1 MIDGRPIVSAVG
13 LFRKFNLTT
22 PLDANEF
29 DVELQDGVRKSCLTY
44 NGHVVEDGC
53 VRIFA
58 RFIRPE
64 GEGKKPTVLLLP
76 DMEQDADDDL
86 IAFFTNRGYAVLVP
100 DYRGFAENE
109 SIQERHTLYPGS
121 LDHGN
126 YAYARGLYD
135 LKELNSE
142 ESTWFE
148 WAYVALFSVEYLK
161 TREDV
166 GEIGVVGIRSGGALA
181 WQVMLS
187 PDIKCGVPI
196 NAAGWTSMQKIAK
209 FGDEPAR
216 YLGDERRRYIAAC
229 EAQSYAPY
237 VQCPV
242 LMLCSLRDKSF
253 DCDRAYDTYSR
264 IGYKYENGLA
274 YSPFSGDCIGPNG
287 LTNLQL
293 FLEKNLKG
301 RQIYLPST
309 LKINLEKTEDGGL
322 EIQVQSDE
330 EGLLAEAGI
339 FYAESD
345 VSTKSVYR
353 DWRHV
358 CHIEGNQVQGGQFTY
373 TLKPHSGTSVVF
385 AFAYARYIN
394 GFRITSKIAAKRM
407 EKSEY
412 AVRNRCLFSGGT
424 AMCFQVANHRA
435 EAVGG
440 IFLEQEIVP
449 KLTRGYGNIQ
459 GVYAKGGIRTYRISA
474 PEYRPGEHDL
484 LQFEGYS
491 AESQDLRVSV
501 EVGSIREEE
510 ETFTC
515 IVPIKGGGKW
525 KRQLLRAEDFK
536 SDVTGQSL
544 ESFAAANM
552 LEFRCGGEEKEFSIT
567 NLLWL

>member
-1 MIDGRPIVSAVG
+1 MIEGRPIVSAVG
-13 LFRKFNLTT
+13 LFKKFNLTT
-22 PLDANEF
+22 PLNAQEF
-29 DVELQDGVRKSCLTY
+29 AAEEQDGVRKSCITY

-58 RFIRPE
+58 QFITPVS
-64 GEGKKPTVLLLP
+64 EGKKPAVLLLP
-76 DMEQDADDDL
+76 DVEQDADDEL
-86 IAFFTNRGYAVLVP
+86 ISFFTSRGYAVLVP
-100 DYRGFAENE
+100 DYRGFGENE
-109 SIQERHTLYPGS
+109 SIYARHTLYPGS

-126 YAYARGLYD
+126 YAYARGLYN
-135 LKELNSE
+135 LENLNAE
-142 ESTWFE
+142 DSTWFE
-148 WAYVALFSVEYLK
+148 WTYVALFSIEYLK
-161 TREDV
+161 SREDV

-196 NAAGWTSMQKIAK
+196 NAAGWTSMQKVAK
-209 FGDEPAR
+209 FGDDPSQ
-216 YLGDERRRYIAAC
+216 YLGDDKRRYIAAY

-237 VQCPV
+237 VKCPV

-264 IGYKYENGLA
+264 IGYEYENGLA
-274 YSPFSGDCIGPNG
+274 YSPLSGDCIGPNG

-301 RQIYLPST
+301 RQIYLPDT
-309 LKINLEKTEDGGL
+309 LKINLETTADGEL
-322 EIQVQSDE
+322 KIQVQSDE

-339 FYAESD
+339 FYAEAD
-345 VSTKSVYR
+345 VSIKSVYR
-353 DWRHV
+353 DWRHIYQ
-358 CHIEGNQVQGGQFTY
+358 IEGNQVQNGQFTH
-373 TLKPHSGTSVVF
+373 TVKPYAGATAVF

-407 EKSEY
+407 EKAEF
-412 AVRNRCLFSGGT
+412 AVRNKCLYAGGT
-424 AMCFQVANHRA
+424 AMCFTVANHSA

-449 KLTRGYGNIQ
+449 RLTYGYGDIQ

-474 PEYRPGEHDL
+474 PEYRPCKNDL

-491 AESQDLRVSV
+491 VESQILRVIV
-501 EVGSIREEE
+501 EAGDIREEE
-510 ETFTC
+510 EKFTC

-536 SDVTGQSL
+536 SDKTGFSL
-544 ESFAAANM
+544 ESFTKANA
-552 LEFRCGGEEKEFSIT
+552 LVFCCDGEEREFSIT

>member
-22 PLDANEF
+22 PLDANEWN
-29 DVELQDGVRKSCLTY
+29 VEEQDGVCKSFISY

-58 RFIRPE
+58 RFVRPV
-64 GEGKKPTVLLLP
+64 GEGKKPVVLLLP
-76 DMEQDADDDL
+76 DVEQDVNDEL
-86 IAFFTNRGYAVLVP
+86 LSFFTSRGYAVLVP
-100 DYRGFAENE
+100 DYGGFGENE
-109 SIQERHTLYPGS
+109 SIQANHTLYPGS

-126 YAYARGLYD
+126 YAYARGLYN
-135 LKELNSE
+135 LENLNAE

-166 GEIGVVGIRSGGALA
+166 GEIGVVGIRSGGAIA

-187 PDIKCGVPI
+187 PDVKCGVPI
-196 NAAGWTSMQKIAK
+196 NAAGWTSMQKTAK
-209 FGDEPAR
+209 FGDPVTEI
-216 YLGDERRRYIAAC
+216 LGDDKRRYIAAC

-237 VQCPV
+237 VKCPV

-301 RQIYLPST
+301 RQIYLPDT
-309 LKINLEKTEDGGL
+309 LKINLQKTADGV
-322 EIQVQSDE
+322 EIHVKSDE

-339 FYAESD
+339 FYAEAD
-345 VSTKSVYR
+345 VSTKSIYR
-353 DWRHV
+353 DWRHIYQV
-358 CHIEGNQVQGGQFTY
+358 EGNQVEGGQFTH
-373 TLKPHSGTSVVF
+373 TIKPYAGAATVF

-394 GFRITSKIAAKRM
+394 GFRITSKIAALRI
-407 EKSEY
+407 EKEEF
-412 AVRNRCLFSGGT
+412 AVRNRCLYAGGKPQ
-424 AMCFQVANHRA
+424 CFNVADHRA

-440 IFLEQEIVP
+440 VFLEQEIVP
-449 KLTRGYGNIQ
+449 TLTRGYGDIQ
-459 GVYAKGGIRTYRISA
+459 GVYAKGGIRTYRITA
-474 PEYRPGEHDL
+474 PEYVPSQNDL

-491 AESQDLRVSV
+491 KESQALRVSV
-501 EVGSIREEE
+501 ETGDIREAEE
-510 ETFTC
+510 RFTC
-515 IVPIKGGGKW
+515 IVSIKGGGKW

-536 SDVTGQSL
+536 SEVTGQSL
-544 ESFAAANM
+544 VSFTQAKA
-552 LEFRCGGEEKEFSIT
+552 LVFCCDGEEKEFSIT
-567 NLLWL
+567 NLLWI